1 MVPPFP
7 LSPNPP
13 LWSGLLQAPEL
24 NGVRIPDGLADV
36 AKIVLL
42 TFDIVINKGK
52 RGGTN

>member
-1 MVPPFP
+1 LRGIVPSCPP
-7 LSPNPP
+7 PTNPH
-13 LWSGLLQAPEL
+13 LWSGLWQAPEL

-52 RGGTN
+52 